1 MKKLFG
7 YNEGTIS
14 PKGEV
19 RTFHHTALPE
29 ISLTRFNMLLDLIYF
44 STKLKAFK
52 GNLKFC
58 VSIYK
63 TKCHFPAEL

>member
-44 STKLKAFK
+44 STELKAFK